1 MMLQLDLD
9 IQSLDLQTNA
19 DKFRHKLIDEFMEIQ
34 VSNRHRL
41 SNPNIIKRHNIRHF
55 HCSYKHK
62 LRKTQILDTNSQIP

>member
-9 IQSLDLQTNA
+9 IQSLDLHNNA
-19 DKFRHKLIDEFMEIQ
+19 DKFRHKLIDELMETQ

-41 SNPNIIKRHNIRHF
+41 FNPNIIKRHNIRGF

-62 LRKTQILDTNSQIP
+62 LKKT

>member
-9 IQSLDLQTNA
+9 IQSPDLQTNA
-19 DKFRHKLIDEFMEIQ
+19 NKFRHKLIDELMETQ

-41 SNPNIIKRHNIRHF
+41 SNPNIIKRHDIRHF

-62 LRKTQILDTNSQIP
+62 LKKIQILYTNSQIA